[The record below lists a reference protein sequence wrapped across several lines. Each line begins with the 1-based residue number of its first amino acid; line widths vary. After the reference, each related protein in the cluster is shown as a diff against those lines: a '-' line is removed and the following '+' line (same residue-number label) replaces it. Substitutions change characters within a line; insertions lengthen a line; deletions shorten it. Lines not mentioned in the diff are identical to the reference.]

1 MNRMIKSLLTVAILL
16 LVCTSCSSTSD
27 SGTSEAGSATLLLS
41 AAASLSEV
49 MDQVIPSF
57 HKEHSNIKI
66 EVNYASSGTLQR
78 QIEQG
83 APADLFISA
92 GEKQITALVE
102 QELVTQVVPLLSNE
116 LVVVGGST
124 LQLTTDTLEQL
135 LQETNP
141 SFIAMGE
148 PDTVPAGQYA
158 RQALDREHLWSVWK
172 EYVVFGKDVRQVLA
186 YVEQGNADL
195 GFVYKTDAMS
205 SNQVNIIHT
214 VDEALYDPIIYPLAV
229 VSTTKA
235 PEAAQLFYDY
245 LQQEQAIAIYKQ
257 YGFTVAQ

>member
-1 MNRMIKSLLTVAILL
+1 VAILL
-16 LVCTSCSSTSD
+16 LVCTSCSSKSD

-49 MDQVIPSF
+49 MDQVIASF

-92 GEKQITALVE
+92 GEKQMTSLVD
-102 QELVTQVVPLLSNE
+102 QGLVTQVVPLLSNE

-124 LQLTTDTLEQL
+124 PQLTTDTLEQL

-141 SFIAMGE
+141 SFIAIGE

-158 RQALDREHLWSVWK
+158 RQALDSQQLWSVWK

-245 LQQEQAIAIYKQ
+245 LQQEQSIAIYKQ
-257 YGFTVAQ
+257 YVFTVAQ